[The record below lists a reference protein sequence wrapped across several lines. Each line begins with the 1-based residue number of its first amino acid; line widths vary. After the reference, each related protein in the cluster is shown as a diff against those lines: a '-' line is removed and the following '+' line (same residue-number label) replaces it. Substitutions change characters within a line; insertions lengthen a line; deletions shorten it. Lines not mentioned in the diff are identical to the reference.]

1 MMNSP
6 TIFNDDLLN
15 LSIKDSSDD
24 DDEKKNNKHNKLNNK
39 IDKNDFNY
47 ILSKP

>member
-1 MMNSP
+1 MNSP

-24 DDEKKNNKHNKLNNK
+24 DNEKKNNKHNKLNNK
-39 IDKNDFNY
+39 IDKNDFNN

>member
-1 MMNSP
+1 MNSP

-24 DDEKKNNKHNKLNNK
+24 DDEKKINKHNKLNNK
-39 IDKNDFNY
+39 IDKNDFNN

>member
-1 MMNSP
+1 MNSP

-15 LSIKDSSDD
+15 FSIKDSSDD
-24 DDEKKNNKHNKLNNK
+24 DNEKKNNKHNKLNNK
-39 IDKNDFNY
+39 IDKNDFNN

>member
-1 MMNSP
+1 MNSP

-24 DDEKKNNKHNKLNNK
+24 DDEKKN
-39 IDKNDFNY
+39 Y
-47 ILSKP
+47 

>member
-1 MMNSP
+1 MNSP

-39 IDKNDFNY
+39 IDKNDFNN